1 MFFKKKRKMSEE
13 KIEQEELK
21 DTTNSTETEEGT
33 EETTETQEEVIV
45 EKTDEEKT
53 KTVMYVSLQ
62 IGRAV
67 AAILIVLFHL
77 GGAMSSDRYFNIK
90 EFYALFPGGP
100 LKKSTLI
107 AGIPKPK
114 SCI

>member
-1 MFFKKKRKMSEE
+1 MKRILANREVEVNDEGYLLDFNQWNKEVAEYLAEE
-13 KIEQEELK
+13 QGIAMTDKHW
-21 DTTNSTETEEGT
+21 
-33 EETTETQEEVIV
+33 EVI
-45 EKTDEEKT
+45 D
-53 KTVMYVSLQ
+53 YLQ
-62 IGRAV
+62 DKHNSGEALSVRGIKK
-67 AAILIVLFHL
+67 
-77 GGAMSSDRYFNIK
+77 GGVINIK